1 MRIIQSVLLAIVAAR
16 ARTRGGGRY
25 QFNPGWFLYQ
35 KYYQIPFSSEIPFS
49 KEKSLIKI
57 ETSM

>member
-1 MRIIQSVLLAIVAAR
+1 MRIIQSVLLAFVAAR

-35 KYYQIPFSSEIPFS
+35 KYYHILLS
-49 KEKSLIKI
+49 
-57 ETSM
+57 